1 MQPELPRTQSEEMEL
16 LKLSDSFSIAQAACC
31 ILGIPRSFVFIDE
44 DIDCLRWHRP
54 TENRYPDLPFRHLST
69 VVELIQ
75 GAISAGSLS
84 IVSFDNSA
92 QSDLFSIRVRAD
104 ELKDWL
110 ASKNRKPEFF
120 FGSQTTSIPDY
131 LNENH
136 PHFSLQL
143 HVAAKAWEAIQDEEL
158 RKGKSVKAA
167 ATAWLENNYRAL
179 GLVQK
184 GRRND
189 SAIERIATLI
199 NWKPTGGAPK
209 TPD

>member
-1 MQPELPRTQSEEMEL
+1 MERELPKIKLEEMEL
-16 LKLSDSFSIAQAACC
+16 LKFSDSLSIFQAACC
-31 ILGIPRSFVFIDE
+31 ILGIPPSFVFIDE
-44 DIDCLRWHRP
+44 DTGGFGWHIP
-54 TENRYPDLPFRHLST
+54 TANRYPDLPFHHLPT
-69 VVELIQ
+69 VAELIDS
-75 GAISAGSLS
+75 AISTGSLS
-84 IVSFDNSA
+84 IVSDESTFNE
-92 QSDLFSIRVRAD
+92 LVSIRVRTD

-120 FGSQTTSIPDY
+120 FGCQASAIPDY

-143 HVAAKAWEAIQDEEL
+143 HVAVKAWEAIQDEEL

-167 ATAWLENNYRAL
+167 ATAWIENNYRAL
-179 GLVQK
+179 GLVHE